1 MLLTAKALIRTQL
14 PDVGDDR
21 ERIVQ
26 EFKER
31 FVDTELFDK
40 EFASGKFAHYLL
52 RYHAARDRIA
62 TPESAHQ
69 LIEEAS
75 LFVEA
80 GHACQL
86 RLAQRKPTLAAAP
99 LSQVVTLESLA

>member
-1 MLLTAKALIRTQL
+1 VA
-14 PDVGDDR
+14 
-21 ERIVQ
+21 
-26 EFKER
+26 EFKSR

-52 RYHAARDRIA
+52 RHHEVKGRPA
-62 TPESAHQ
+62 TAESAHQ

-80 GHACQL
+80 GHACQI
-86 RLAQRKPTLAAAP
+86 RLSQKKAPLVGAAA
-99 LSQVVTLESLA
+99 QVVSLDSLA